1 MFSHQPWYHG
11 NITRSTAEDL
21 LSKAGKD
28 GSFLLRDSES
38 IQGAYALCVLWVLLL
53 YLSGGRAHM
62 LPLLLD
68 ETWPFE
74 CFELD
79 CGLNVTFA
87 VFLSINLH
95 EVTFESVIKLK
106 HARFLWHTTATL
118 LYIYIYIH
126 KGLWKCISFLE
137 SFYKTEAYLFANSQ
151 FPCFLAN
158 CSVCVVLLKCALWM
172 QWNISPVWFLVSW
185 IINKQCWLRLKEVGE
200 GFPIITA
207 FSKMTLFTVYVWIVT
222 FDMKFVLICIM
233 FLFFSIFTF
242 AGTRTVCIP
251 TEYYQMRTKNYQ
263 SR

>member
-1 MFSHQPWYHG
+1 MVPWQYHSVHSRG
-11 NITRSTAEDL
+11 PPLQSRQGWELPPAGQRIHTGSVCPLCSVSIAAVPLRWKGTYVAPNIRWNMTVW
-21 LSKAGKD
+21 
-28 GSFLLRDSES
+28 
-38 IQGAYALCVLWVLLL
+38 VLWVGLWFKCDICSVLINKFAWGDIWVCHKIKTC
-53 YLSGGRAHM
+53 SVFVAHH
-62 LPLLLD
+62 
-68 ETWPFE
+68 
-74 CFELD
+74 C
-79 CGLNVTFA
+79 
-87 VFLSINLH
+87 NL
-95 EVTFESVIKLK
+95 II
-106 HARFLWHTTATL
+106 
-118 LYIYIYIH
+118 YIYIHIH

-233 FLFFSIFTF
+233 FLFFLIFTF